1 MKKKHKIFLKT
12 VAEPRGSYTM
22 NLERWYRPKGGA
34 VRKQPF
40 YLENIQLERVIGRG
54 RSGTVFLARHLGLDE
69 ERAIKRVRRTESGF
83 HSGSSAF

>member
-12 VAEPRGSYTM
+12 VAGTEGIVYM

-40 YLENIQLERVIGRG
+40 YLENTSWNV
-54 RSGTVFLARHLGLDE
+54 
-69 ERAIKRVRRTESGF
+69 
-83 HSGSSAF
+83 